1 MWAKSAA
8 QSRGLQPNAA
18 VCVAER
24 FLTNLHA
31 KPYPGR
37 AKEIFNGAVTAC
49 NK

>member
-1 MWAKSAA
+1 MWAKSAV